1 MKIRPWTCMILGVLC
16 AGIASAQSKTAGTV
30 SGTVTDPT
38 DSVVPGAKITVTS
51 AEMGTALESTL
62 TDVSGEYRIPLLPPG
77 VYDIKIEKPGF
88 AVQSRK
94 SVVITVGQAAVID
107 VRLSVGA
114 SSQVIEVQAQPPLI
128 ETERTQQSNT
138 INEQSVRNLPINRRD
153 YLTYSLLAPGVS
165 DSKAMAD
172 SNSFRVKQT
181 PDSGLS
187 FYGSNGR
194 GNNISVDGGESNDA
208 S

>member
-1 MKIRPWTCMILGVLC
+1 MKFRPWTITILGTLC
-16 AGIASAQSKTAGTV
+16 AGMAFAQSKTAGTL

-51 AEMGTALESTL
+51 AETGTALESTL

-77 VYDIKIEKPGF
+77 VYDIKVERPGF

-107 VRLSVGA
+107 VRLSVGV
-114 SSQVIEVQAQPPLI
+114 SSQVIEVQALPPLI

-138 INEQSVRNLPINRRD
+138 IDELSVRNAPDANVRVSTGDRILAVGRD
-153 YLTYSLLAPGVS
+153 
-165 DSKAMAD
+165 
-172 SNSFRVKQT
+172 N
-181 PDSGLS
+181 
-187 FYGSNGR
+187 
-194 GNNISVDGGESNDA
+194 
-208 S
+208 